1 MAVFGIIL
9 SLVLLITFAYRGF
22 SVILFAP
29 IFALIAASL
38 SNLPILPGYTE
49 LFMVKGVTYIKAF
62 FPIFLLGAV
71 FGKVMEDTGMAKSIA
86 LKVIQCIGKERVV
99 MAVCLAGMVL
109 SYGGISMFVCV
120 FAIYPFASVMFK
132 EAQIPKRLIP
142 ACMVLGVF
150 TATMDCLPGTP
161 QIQNIIPTTYLGT
174 SLYSAPLLGTIGGI
188 FLVVI
193 SYLYLEWRR
202 KKALASGEGYG
213 NHTRNESIIDNSLVL
228 PPWYLSVLPLLLVLV
243 LNFVLSTMVTWDP
256 ALLAPFQAM
265 KMPLVASSIKNV
277 ISIWSLIIALVGGIV
292 VASILGYNYIPPKSG
307 GLVNALNV
315 GAIGSL
321 LAIMN
326 TASEVGYG
334 NVIASLPAFN
344 TVAHSL
350 LGFGANV
357 PLLNAAVMVNIIAGI
372 TGSASGGLSIAL
384 DIFGQHWLAATA
396 AANIPPEVLHR
407 IVAMASGGLDSLPHN
422 GAIITIL
429 AVCGL
434 THRES
439 YKDIFAITCFKVLT
453 AFLMVGLY
461 MLTGI
466 V

>member
-1 MAVFGIIL
+1 MEVVGIIL
-9 SLVLLITFAYRGF
+9 SLALLVTFAYRGF

-38 SNLPILPGYTE
+38 SNLPLLPGYTE
-49 LFMVKGVTYIKAF
+49 LFMAKAVTYIKSF

-71 FGKVMEDTGMAKSIA
+71 FGKVMEETGMARSIA
-86 LKVIQCIGKERVV
+86 HKVIQWIGKERAIL
-99 MAVCLAGMVL
+99 AVALACMIL

-120 FAIYPFASVMFK
+120 FAIYPFASALFK

-174 SLYSAPLLGTIGGI
+174 TTYSAPILGTIGAI
-188 FLVVI
+188 ILVTI

-202 KKALASGEGYG
+202 KTVMAQGEGYG
-213 NHTRNESIIDNSLVL
+213 NHTRNESVIDNSIPL
-228 PPWYLSVLPLLLVLV
+228 PPWYISVLPLLVVLIV
-243 LNFVLSTMVTWDP
+243 NFILSTSFTWDP
-256 ALLAPFQAM
+256 ALLQPFQAM
-265 KMPLVASSIKNV
+265 KLPLVAGAIKNV
-277 ISIWSLIIALVGGIV
+277 VSIWSLIVGLLSAI
-292 VASILGYNYIPPKSG
+292 ILACITGYKYIPKSSS
-307 GLVNALNV
+307 VQAALNA
-315 GAIGSL
+315 GALGSL

-334 NVIASLPAFN
+334 NVIASLPGFS
-344 TVAHSL
+344 TVAHFL
-350 LGFGANV
+350 MNIGTDA
-357 PLLNAAVMVNIIAGI
+357 PLLNAAIMVNILAGI

-384 DIFGQHWLAATA
+384 DIFGQQWLAMTA
-396 AANIPPEVLHR
+396 AAGIPPEVLHR
-407 IVAMASGGLDSLPHN
+407 VVAMASGGLDSLPHN
-422 GAIITIL
+422 GAVITIL

-439 YKDIFAITCFKVLT
+439 YKDIFAITCFKIVA
-453 AFLMVGLY
+453 AFLIVGLY